1 MAEESKKKKKRK
13 GVQWKDDSERSPK
26 SKPDEIPG
34 KRKKFKPEDHFLK
47 VQPKMIDTKKKDIVV
62 LQVPA
67 EVDLAQLNGGKLK
80 ISSKPAGKGGDKIR
94 LEGTLATASGEK
106 FGIHEEDELYAQ
118 QLYTLVP
125 AGEKKLKI
133 KKCDTFSLLHLS

>member
-1 MAEESKKKKKRK
+1 MYFPYFPHSLAGNSRI
-13 GVQWKDDSERSPK
+13 SR
-26 SKPDEIPG
+26 IPELSW
-34 KRKKFKPEDHFLK
+34 RNSRR
-47 VQPKMIDTKKKDIVV
+47 DTKKKDIVV